1 MWTSSYAP
9 VEVGGTTLHQMVL
22 EAATRFGDRPA
33 LVDGPSGATVG
44 YRLLAERVRG
54 VAAGLAARGFRPG
67 DVLALWAPN
76 LPQWAGVALGAM
88 AAGGTVT
95 GANPGCTARELTT
108 QLADAG
114 ASVLVTVPP
123 LLPAARA
130 AAAAAG
136 VRELVVL
143 GEAAAADGATPI
155 LDLLAAGGAPIDRG
169 TPLEELSDSPGHPF
183 GVPRTPPAGPL
194 RPDPSLDPDT
204 AVGLLPYSSGTT
216 GLPKGVLLTHTNL
229 VTSVRQVSRGLRIG
243 ERDSLLA
250 VAPFSHI
257 MGFLV
262 TLAVPLCAG
271 ATVVT
276 MPRFD
281 PAQLLELVAR
291 HRITVLVGAPPM
303 LRLLV
308 THPLAARADLRSLEL
323 VVCGG
328 AALPPAIQRALAARL
343 PGATVGQ
350 AWGLTETT
358 VGVSMPDRTAGSVP
372 GTVGRVMPNT
382 ELRVVD
388 PETGRDLGP
397 GRPGELLV
405 RGPQVMAGYLR
416 RPEATAA
423 MLDPDGWLRT
433 GDLGLVDGDGNVAI
447 VDRLKELI
455 KVSGYQVAPAELE
468 ALLAEHPAVADAAV
482 LGRHDPVHGEV
493 PVAVVVPRPGADPD
507 PDELLAW
514 VAERVAPHKRV
525 RAVRF
530 AEAIPRTPSGKLLRR
545 ALRDQDLQP
554 LPGPAA

>member
-1 MWTSSYAP
+1 
-9 VEVGGTTLHQMVL
+9 
-22 EAATRFGDRPA
+22 
-33 LVDGPSGATVG
+33 
-44 YRLLAERVRG
+44 
-54 VAAGLAARGFRPG
+54 
-67 DVLALWAPN
+67 
-76 LPQWAGVALGAM
+76 VALGAM

-95 GANPGCTARELTT
+95 GANPGCTERELTS

-123 LLPAARA
+123 LVPAAHA

-143 GEAAAADGATPI
+143 GEAGAAPATPI
-155 LDLLAAGGAPIDRG
+155 LDLLAGGGR
-169 TPLEELSDSPGHPF
+169 
-183 GVPRTPPAGPL
+183 PPDV
-194 RPDPSLDPDT
+194 RLDPGG

-216 GLPKGVLLTHTNL
+216 GLPKGVRLTHANL
-229 VTSVRQVSRGLRIG
+229 VTSVRQVSAGLRIG
-243 ERDSLLA
+243 ERDTLLA

-281 PAQLLELVAR
+281 PARFLELVGR
-291 HRITVLVGAPPM
+291 HRVSVLVGAPPM
-303 LRLLV
+303 LRALLA
-308 THPLAARADLRSLEL
+308 HPLAAEADLGSLEL

-328 AALPPAIQRALAARL
+328 AALPAATQRALAARL

-350 AWGLTETT
+350 AFGLTETT
-358 VGVSMPDRTAGSVP
+358 VGVSMPDRAAGSVP

-405 RGPQVMAGYLR
+405 RGPQVMAGYLG

-423 MLDPDGWLRT
+423 MVDQHGWLRT
-433 GDLGLVDGDGNVAI
+433 GDLGLVDGDGSVVI

-455 KVSGYQVAPAELE
+455 KVSGHQVAPAELE
-468 ALLAEHPAVADAAV
+468 AVLAGHPAVADAAV
-482 LGRHDPVHGEV
+482 LGRGDPDHGEV
-493 PVAVVVPRPGADPD
+493 PVAVVVPRPGANPD
-507 PDELLAW
+507 PGELLAW

-525 RAVRF
+525 RAVRL
-530 AEAIPRTPSGKLLRR
+530 AEAVPRTPSGKLLRR
-545 ALRDQDLQP
+545 ALAVEVP
-554 LPGPAA
+554 

>member
-1 MWTSSYAP
+1 MWTSPYAP
-9 VEVGGTTLHQMVL
+9 VEVGGTTLHRMVL
-22 EAATRFGDRPA
+22 EAAARFGDRPA
-33 LVDGPSGATVG
+33 LVDGPSGMTVS
-44 YRLLAERVRG
+44 YRLLAERVQG
-54 VAAGLAARGFRPG
+54 VAAGLAARGFGPG

-95 GANPGCTARELTT
+95 GASPACTERELAA

-123 LLPAARA
+123 
-130 AAAAAG
+130 AG
-136 VRELVVL
+136 PGGPL
-143 GEAAAADGATPI
+143 GRGRGRRGRGGRPRRGRRRHPHPRP
-155 LDLLAAGGAPIDRG
+155 AGGRG
-169 TPLEELSDSPGHPF
+169 
-183 GVPRTPPAGPL
+183 PRP
-194 RPDPSLDPDT
+194 RPRRLDPAT

-216 GLPKGVLLTHTNL
+216 GLPKGVLLTHANL
-229 VTSVRQVSRGLRIG
+229 VTSVRQVGGGLRVG
-243 ERDSLLA
+243 ERDTLLA
-250 VAPFSHI
+250 VPPFSHI

-262 TLAVPLCAG
+262 TLAVPLCSG

-281 PAQLLELVAR
+281 PGQFLELLQR
-291 HRITVLVGAPPM
+291 HRVTVLVGAPPM
-303 LRLLV
+303 FRVLAR
-308 THPLAARADLRSLEL
+308 HPLAAGADLGSLEL

-328 AALPPAIQRALAARL
+328 APLTADAQRALSARL

-358 VGVSMPDRTAGSVP
+358 VGLSMPDRDAGSVP

-388 PETGRDLGP
+388 PGTGRDLAAGQ
-397 GRPGELLV
+397 PGELLA
-405 RGPQVMAGYLR
+405 RGPQVMAGYLH

-423 MLDPDGWLRT
+423 MVDPDGWLRT
-433 GDLGLVDGDGNVAI
+433 GDLGLVDGEGNVVI

-468 ALLAEHPAVADAAV
+468 ALLATHPAVADAAV
-482 LGRHDPVHGEV
+482 LRRPDPASGEV
-493 PVAVVVPRPGADPD
+493 PVAVVVPRPGAEPD

-514 VAERVAPHKRV
+514 VAERVEPHKRV

-530 AEAIPRTPSGKLLRR
+530 ADAIPRTPSGKLLRR
-545 ALRDQDLQP
+545 ALADQDRLTVRT
-554 LPGPAA
+554 LRD

>member
-1 MWTSSYAP
+1 MWTSPYAP
-9 VEVGGTTLHQMVL
+9 VEVGGTTLQRMVL
-22 EAATRFGDRPA
+22 EAAARSGDRPA
-33 LVDGPSGATVG
+33 LVDGPSGTAVG

-95 GANPGCTARELTT
+95 GANPTCTERELAT

-114 ASVLVTVPP
+114 ASVLVTVPH
-123 LLPAARA
+123 LVPAARA

-143 GEAAAADGATPI
+143 GEAGAGADGATPI
-155 LDLLAAGGAPIDRG
+155 LDLLAAGGPF
-169 TPLEELSDSPGHPF
+169 PELPDPGLD
-183 GVPRTPPAGPL
+183 PAG
-194 RPDPSLDPDT
+194 

-216 GLPKGVLLTHTNL
+216 GLPKGVLLTHANL
-229 VTSVRQVSRGLRIG
+229 VTSVRQVASGLRVG
-243 ERDSLLA
+243 ERDTVLA

-276 MPRFD
+276 VPRFD
-281 PAQLLELVAR
+281 PGQLSELVER
-291 HRITVLVGAPPM
+291 HRVTVLIGAPPM
-303 LRLLV
+303 LRALV
-308 THPLAARADLRSLEL
+308 THPLAADADLGSLEL

-328 AALPPAIQRALAARL
+328 AALAAATQRALAARL

-350 AWGLTETT
+350 AWGLTETC
-358 VGVSMPDRTAGSVP
+358 VGVSMPDRAAGSVP

-397 GRPGELLV
+397 GRPGELLA
-405 RGPQVMAGYLR
+405 RGPQVMAGYLH

-423 MLDPDGWLRT
+423 MVDPDGWLRT
-433 GDLGLVDGDGNVAI
+433 GDLGLVDGDGNVVI

-455 KVSGYQVAPAELE
+455 KVSGHQVAPAELE
-468 ALLAEHPAVADAAV
+468 ALLATHPAVADAAV
-482 LGRHDPVHGEV
+482 LGRADPDHGEV
-493 PVAVVVPRPGADPD
+493 PVAVVVPRPGAEPD
-507 PDELLAW
+507 PEALVAW
-514 VAERVAPHKRV
+514 VAERVAPHKRL
-525 RAVRF
+525 RAVRL
-530 AEAIPRTPSGKLLRR
+530 ADAIPRTPSGKLLRR
-545 ALRDQDLQP
+545 ALRDQDRQTV
-554 LPGPAA
+554 